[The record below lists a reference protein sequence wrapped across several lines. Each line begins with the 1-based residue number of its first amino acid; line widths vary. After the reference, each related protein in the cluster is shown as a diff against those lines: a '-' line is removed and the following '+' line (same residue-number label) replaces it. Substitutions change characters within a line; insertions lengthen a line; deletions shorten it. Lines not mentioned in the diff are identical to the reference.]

1 MKDIICVDLTILNN
15 DQLKNFCA
23 EYNFSYEVI
32 LDFKEKTYAKIWL
45 TKDGVSVAF
54 TVIKNNAFD
63 IEDFDTVRMFNVFL
77 TELSTVK
84 SYQVPVETDAVDPV
98 ILDVDIILEKIFKY
112 GKDSITK
119 EEKSFLDNQ

>member
-1 MKDIICVDLTILNN
+1 MKDIICIDLTILNKTE
-15 DQLKNFCA
+15 LKNFCA
-23 EYNFSYEVI
+23 EYNFSYEII

-54 TVIKNNAFD
+54 TLIKNNAFD

-77 TELSTVK
+77 TELSLMK
-84 SYQVPVETDAVDPV
+84 SYQVPVEPV
-98 ILDVDIILEKIFKY
+98 ILDVDTILEKIFKY
-112 GKDSITK
+112 GKDSLTL